1 MTGRKKKKKKR
12 RKKKTVKMFAVPG
25 WSLSAD
31 KLKTETV
38 AKSSNAPAVAP
49 SRKRKR
55 AKAPAEDVTKDN
67 VTDFW
72 EQIIENK
79 EKAKGATS
87 SKPKDSKRQKA
98 KKGDRPPGGA
108 AAAPTPN
115 AQPKPDQASPVDGD
129 SASKSEKKSKN
140 RNNKKQRGT
149 DEAAESSPTTAALA
163 PPAAG
168 KPPPP
173 PPKLTP
179 LQASMRA
186 KLISARFRHL
196 NETLYTRPSEEA
208 YKLFDDSPEMFAEY
222 HEGFRQQV
230 EVWPENPVDG
240 YIADIRARGA
250 VRPPPSFHNKNGRRP
265 PKRQLAPGPG
275 ELEPLPRTAGTCTVA
290 DLGCGDGRLGI
301 EMQPLAEKLRVQ
313 VLSFDLHSPAPHV
326 TKADMAN
333 VPLPDGSV
341 NVAVFCLALMGTNW
355 PAFIEEAYRLLHWKG
370 ELWVAEIKSR
380 FAPAGARNK
389 KGGAAVVDH
398 SVGKRRKKSAKGG
411 EDGDANGQVEA
422 LAVEVDG
429 ADDRRGETDV
439 SAFVEILT
447 RRGFVLSGNGGD
459 GIDLSNK
466 MFVKMRFI
474 KGAAPTVG
482 KCVTKT
488 PKPLEITGL
497 SKKRGP
503 EVPDVPDVT
512 EEAKALKPCVYK
524 IR

>member
-1 MTGRKKKKKKR
+1 
-12 RKKKTVKMFAVPG
+12 MFAVPG

-38 AKSSNAPAVAP
+38 AKSSSGPAAAP

-55 AKAPAEDVTKDN
+55 VKVPAEDVTKDN
-67 VTDFW
+67 VTDLW

-79 EKAKGATS
+79 EKTKGAAP
-87 SKPKDSKRQKA
+87 SKPKDSKRQKV

-108 AAAPTPN
+108 ESAPTPN
-115 AQPKPDQASPVDGD
+115 TQSKPDQASPIDGD
-129 SASKSEKKSKN
+129 PAGKSEKKSKKN
-140 RNNKKQRGT
+140 KINKKYGGK
-149 DEAAESSPTTAALA
+149 DETAESSPATQPSATTTTA
-163 PPAAG
+163 PAAAS

-208 YKLFDDSPEMFAEY
+208 YRLFDESPEMFAEY

-250 VRPPPSFHNKNGRRP
+250 VRPPPSFHGKNGKRP
-265 PKRQLAPGPG
+265 PKRQPPPGPG
-275 ELEPLPRTAGTCTVA
+275 DLEPLPRTAGTCTVA
-290 DLGCGDGRLGI
+290 DLGCGDGRLGS
-301 EMQPLAEKLRVQ
+301 ELQPLADKLRVQ

-389 KGGAAVVDH
+389 RGSAAVVDH
-398 SVGKRRKKSAKGG
+398 SVGKRRKKSAKAG
-411 EDGDANGQVEA
+411 EDDANGQAEA

-447 RRGFVLSGNGGD
+447 RRGFVLCGNGGD

-497 SKKRGP
+497 SRKRGP
-503 EVPDVPDVT
+503 EIPDAPDVA

>member
-1 MTGRKKKKKKR
+1 
-12 RKKKTVKMFAVPG
+12 MFAVTG

-38 AKSSNAPAVAP
+38 AKSSNAPAAAP

-67 VTDFW
+67 VTDLW

-79 EKAKGATS
+79 EKTKGPAS
-87 SKPKDSKRQKA
+87 SKAKDNKRQKV

-108 AAAPTPN
+108 ASAPTQN
-115 AQPKPDQASPVDGD
+115 NQSKPDQASPQDGD
-129 SASKSEKKSKN
+129 SASKSEKKSKKN
-140 RNNKKQRGT
+140 KNKKQGGK
-149 DEAAESSPTTAALA
+149 DEAAESLPSTATTTAS
-163 PPAAG
+163 AAAVS

-265 PKRQLAPGPG
+265 PKRQPAPGPG

-290 DLGCGDGRLGI
+290 DLGCGDGRLGS
-301 EMQPLAEKLRVQ
+301 ELQPLTEKLRVQ

-333 VPLPDGSV
+333 VPLADGSV

-380 FAPAGARNK
+380 FAPPGARNK
-389 KGGAAVVDH
+389 KGAASVVDH
-398 SVGKRRKKSAKGG
+398 SVGKRRKKSAKT
-411 EDGDANGQVEA
+411 GDDDNAYGQAES

-447 RRGFVLSGNGGD
+447 RRGFVLCGNSGD

-503 EVPDVPDVT
+503 EVPDAPDVT

>member
-1 MTGRKKKKKKR
+1 
-12 RKKKTVKMFAVPG
+12 MFAVPG

-31 KLKTETV
+31 KLKTET
-38 AKSSNAPAVAP
+38 AGNSSAGTGAAPATQ

-55 AKAPAEDVTKDN
+55 SKAAPSADVTREN
-67 VTDFW
+67 VTDLW
-72 EQIIENK
+72 ERIIEHK
-79 EKAKGATS
+79 ETPKPGPSLRAAKD
-87 SKPKDSKRQKA
+87 KKRQKV
-98 KKGDRPPGGA
+98 KKGDRPPGGG
-108 AAAPTPN
+108 AAPLSN
-115 AQPKPDQASPVDGD
+115 DVSKSSQASATDGD
-129 SASKSEKKSKN
+129 SVPAGADVSEKKDKK
-140 RNNKKQRGT
+140 NKKDKKHGNQRLT
-149 DEAAESSPTTAALA
+149 DEAKPAETSKITR
-163 PPAAG
+163 PAVCQP
-168 KPPPP
+168 PPPP

-208 YKLFDDSPEMFAEY
+208 FKLFDDSPEMFSEY

-230 EVWPENPVDG
+230 GVWPENPVDR
-240 YIADIRARGA
+240 YIADIRARAA
-250 VRPPPSFHNKNGRRP
+250 VRPPSSFHSKNGRRP
-265 PKRQLAPGPG
+265 QKQPPPTAGDV
-275 ELEPLPRTAGTCTVA
+275 EPLPRTAGTCTVA
-290 DLGCGDGRLGI
+290 DLGCGDGRLGS
-301 EMQPLAEKLRVQ
+301 ELQPLAEDLRLQ

-355 PAFIEEAYRLLHWKG
+355 PAFVEEAYRLLHWKG

-380 FAPAGARNK
+380 FAPAGARGK
-389 KGGAAVVDH
+389 KGAAAVVDH
-398 SVGKRRKKSAKGG
+398 SVGKRRKKSAKAG
-411 EDGDANGQVEA
+411 EGGDANGQAED

-447 RRGFVLSGNGGD
+447 RRGFVLHGSGGE

-474 KGAAPTVG
+474 KAAAPTVG
-482 KCVTKT
+482 KGAPNTT
-488 PKPLEITGL
+488 KPLEITGL
-497 SKKRGP
+497 SKKRVP
-503 EVPDVPDVT
+503 ETPDAPDMA
-512 EEAKALKPCVYK
+512 EEAKVLKPCVYK